1 MVMQNLREGGG
12 GGAVN
17 KLHYMVYMKVVNG
30 QILPSS
36 PWGEGIPYNGLQGRL
51 GLRGIPFI
59 GLRYID
65 SRAVKG

>member
-1 MVMQNLREGGG
+1 MGRFYL
-12 GGAVN
+12 A
-17 KLHYMVYMKVVNG
+17 
-30 QILPSS
+30 P

-51 GLRGIPFI
+51 GPRGIPFI